1 MVCSCVQLLRHGA
14 NLHHFSRRPEGTTA
28 LHEAVARGNLKV
40 AELLLQYG
48 ANPFMENGRWATAW
62 ARGRRRYCG
71 GWGLHRRLRI
81 TAEGHFCIRNSIL
94 GNGQRQRV

>member
-1 MVCSCVQLLRHGA
+1 MQLLRHGA

-48 ANPFMENGRWATAW
+48 ANPFMENGRWIL
-62 ARGRRRYCG
+62 RGPRR
-71 GWGLHRRLRI
+71 
-81 TAEGHFCIRNSIL
+81 T
-94 GNGQRQRV
+94 